1 MEEQQEKFEK
11 NKGEIK
17 KYFTVSLAVF
27 LTFCACTTVIFL
39 IFQYDKVAA
48 GMENLMTILQP
59 IIIGFVLAYLLNP
72 VMKFLEKH
80 ILKLVDGR
88 FKSPRKEQKFA
99 RNIGTLG
106 AALFLILIIALLLEM
121 IVPQLIKSISGMVTS
136 LPTEVNSF
144 INWINQ
150 YIKSENEVAEQL
162 ENMLRNSMQYLQ
174 NWAQTSLLPDIQ
186 TYIGS
191 LTSGVLSVFKA
202 MLNVIVGLIVSVY
215 VLLSKEKFIGQA
227 KKIMYA
233 VFKPNHANALIETA
247 RKSNEIFSGFITGK
261 LLDSAIVGML
271 CYIVLIIMKMPY
283 ALLVSV
289 IVGVTNVIPFFGP
302 LIGAVPSFLIILLAE
317 PVKGL
322 YFLIVIL
329 VLQQIDGNI
338 IGPKILGNSTGLT
351 SFWVVFAILVGG
363 GLFGCAGMLLGVPA
377 FAVIYYLIKNAVNH
391 GLAKRKLSVETD
403 DYIELQRIDKDSNE
417 MIYPGKEVLQEAEP
431 ETPDT
436 EAADNADDIDKNP
449 RS

>member
-1 MEEQQEKFEK
+1 MEKQQEKTEK
-11 NKGEIK
+11 NKGEQK
-17 KYFTVSLAVF
+17 KYFTISLTVF

-39 IFQYDKVAA
+39 FFQYDKVAA
-48 GMENLMTILQP
+48 GMENLMAILQP

-72 VMKFLEKH
+72 VMKFLEKY
-80 ILKLVDGR
+80 ILKLVDGK
-88 FKSPRKEQKFA
+88 FKSRRKEQKFA
-99 RNIGTLG
+99 RNVGTLG
-106 AALFLILIIALLLEM
+106 AALFLILIVALLLEM
-121 IVPQLIKSISGMVTS
+121 IVPQLIKSISGMVTN

-144 INWINQ
+144 INWLNQ
-150 YIKSENEVAEQL
+150 YIRSENTVAEQL

-191 LTSGVLSVFKA
+191 LTSGVVSVFKA
-202 MLNVIVGLIVSVY
+202 LLNVIVGLIVSVY

-271 CYIVLIIMKMPY
+271 CYIVLMIMKMPY

-351 SFWVVFAILVGG
+351 SFWVVFAIVVGG
-363 GLFGCAGMLLGVPA
+363 GLFGFAGMLLGVPT
-377 FAVIYYLIKNAVNH
+377 FAVIYYLVNKAVNH

-403 DYIELQRIDKDSNE
+403 DYIELRRIDKDSNE
-417 MIYPGKEVLQEAEP
+417 MIYPEKEVLQETEP
-431 ETPDT
+431 EIPDT
-436 EAADNADDIDKNP
+436 EAVDDADDIDKNP